1 MIAERP
7 HEGCAKGEAGDL
19 DARIAQG
26 YFTHSFPYPRSQP
39 GFGGGEPGGGDEAED
54 KQRDG
59 HEQQE
64 AGGGPEPAAELALA
78 LAERRAELVH
88 LGVAEAGAIE
98 VEAALGLG
106 AEEVEAVPDAAQ
118 AVGALEEE
126 EGDGTEPPARSLFGF
141 ELRAVK
147 E

>member
-1 MIAERP
+1 
-7 HEGCAKGEAGDL
+7 
-19 DARIAQG
+19 
-26 YFTHSFPYPRSQP
+26 
-39 GFGGGEPGGGDEAED
+39 
-54 KQRDG
+54 
-59 HEQQE
+59 
-64 AGGGPEPAAELALA
+64 
-78 LAERRAELVH
+78 VH